1 MFHADIADVPVIRRL
16 AAAEPCAWI
25 NPKRTD
31 AETALEVLSVSRA
44 DVRDASARLR
54 RFAPYIVKRF
64 PETRM
69 TGGLIESPL
78 QEIPHLKEALGIS
91 GRLFAKLDSELP
103 IAGSIKARGGIYEV
117 LKYAETLALKNGLL
131 KEDGDYAIL
140 NSEKARAFFSNYTVQ
155 VGSTGNLGLSIGIM
169 SASLGFFV
177 TVHMSADARQWKK
190 DLLREKGV
198 DVVEYS
204 GDYSAAVAAGRRQS
218 DADPASHFV
227 DDEHSVDLFLGYA
240 VAAERIQKQLADA
253 HISVDANHPLFVYI
267 PCGVGGGPGGIT
279 VGLKQ
284 IYGDDVHVFFTEPVQ
299 APCMLLGL
307 ATGLHEAI
315 SVSDIG
321 LTGKTHA
328 DGLAVGRP
336 SGFAGRAVEKL
347 LSGAFTL
354 SDARLYDDLR
364 LLENAEGIFA
374 EPSACA
380 AFSGPT
386 GLLRSA
392 EGQAYIE
399 ANALAMKDVV
409 HIAWLTGGALVPEAT
424 RDAYREM
431 RL

>member
-1 MFHADIADVPVIRRL
+1 
-16 AAAEPCAWI
+16 
-25 NPKRTD
+25 
-31 AETALEVLSVSRA
+31 
-44 DVRDASARLR
+44 
-54 RFAPYIVKRF
+54 
-64 PETRM
+64 
-69 TGGLIESPL
+69 
-78 QEIPHLKEALGIS
+78 
-91 GRLFAKLDSELP
+91 
-103 IAGSIKARGGIYEV
+103 
-117 LKYAETLALKNGLL
+117 
-131 KEDGDYAIL
+131 
-140 NSEKARAFFSNYTVQ
+140 
-155 VGSTGNLGLSIGIM
+155 M

-177 TVHMSADARQWKK
+177 TVHMSADARQWKNV
-190 DLLREKGV
+190 LLREKRV

-204 GDYSAAVAAGRRQS
+204 VDYLAAVSAGRRQS

-253 HISVDANHPLFVYI
+253 HISVNANHPLFVYI
-267 PCGVGGGPGGIT
+267 PCGVGGGPGGVT

-399 ANALAMKDVV
+399 ANALDMKNAV
-409 HIAWLTGGALVPEAT
+409 HIVWLTGGALVPEAT